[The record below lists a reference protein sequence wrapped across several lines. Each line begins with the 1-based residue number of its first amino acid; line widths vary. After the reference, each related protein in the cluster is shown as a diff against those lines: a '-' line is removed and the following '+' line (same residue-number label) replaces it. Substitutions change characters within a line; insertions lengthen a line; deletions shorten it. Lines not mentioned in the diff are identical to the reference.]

1 LTQVDAGVKGHRR
14 AWTRTQ
20 TEKDRDTKDRD
31 RDTSRREQG
40 HKRPGTKTDTNLDIA
55 ADTDIDNF
63 HGQLENNRSLKTV
76 SFEKI
81 PQN

>member
-1 LTQVDAGVKGHRR
+1 MTQVDAGVKGHIRT
-14 AWTRTQ
+14 WTRTQ

-40 HKRPGTKTDTNLDIA
+40 HKRPGTKTDTNLDMA

-63 HGQLENNRSLKTV
+63 HGQLEKK
-76 SFEKI
+76 KI
-81 PQN
+81 IENGKL